1 MSFKIANPYDTNLKV
16 VVSLS
21 PKSFMSKFMGFC
33 EELEEF
39 VMPNTSFEQIVSRFQ
54 IQGFWSGN
62 KYRIFYE
69 PDTKDFYAE
78 NRW

>member
-1 MSFKIANPYDTNLKV
+1 MSFKIANPYDTSLKV

-21 PKSFMSKFMGFC
+21 PKSFMSKFMEIC

-39 VMPNTSFEQIVSRFQ
+39 VMPNTSFEQVVSRFK

-62 KYRIFYE
+62 KYRIYFE
-69 PDTKDFYAE
+69 ADTNDFYAE